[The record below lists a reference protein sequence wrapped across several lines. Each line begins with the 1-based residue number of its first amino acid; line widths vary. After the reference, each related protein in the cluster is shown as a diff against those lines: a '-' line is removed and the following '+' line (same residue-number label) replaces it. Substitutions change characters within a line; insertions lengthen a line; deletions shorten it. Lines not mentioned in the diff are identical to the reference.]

1 MPCNCDY
8 MNPTEAEIDSRE
20 TAQNLEFV
28 LTSLGHTPAALYR
41 RAAENYY
48 GDASLL
54 NDMTVLLCKTLRD
67 LEATDAEKFE
77 QLVYNGRNKQSR
89 QLAIW
94 WERHEE
100 ADRNREAVESA
111 DADRKRLVKQALA
124 KLTDEEK
131 AALKDTWGE

>member
-8 MNPTEAEIDSRE
+8 MNPSEAEIDSRE
-20 TAQNLEFV
+20 TARNLEFA
-28 LTSLGHTPAALYR
+28 LISLGRTPDALYR

-48 GDASLL
+48 GDTNLL
-54 NDMTVLLCKTLRD
+54 NEMTVLLCKTLRE

-77 QLVYNGRNKQSR
+77 QLVYNGRNKASR

-100 ADRNREAVESA
+100 ADRNREAAESA
-111 DADRKRLVKQALA
+111 DAERKQLVKQALA
-124 KLTDEEK
+124 KLTAEEK